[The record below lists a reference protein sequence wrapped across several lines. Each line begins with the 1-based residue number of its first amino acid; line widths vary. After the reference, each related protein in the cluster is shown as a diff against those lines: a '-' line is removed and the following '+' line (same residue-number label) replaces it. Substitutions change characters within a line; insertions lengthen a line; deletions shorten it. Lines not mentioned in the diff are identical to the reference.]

1 MVLFTTL
8 KLLTITVLGTAF
20 LLVSNKRQLSYIKS
34 FRIQS
39 LFVAAILGVISI
51 HNTITTQH
59 FDFMLITF
67 VLTFWLKVI
76 FIPNLLH
83 RLQTKVPYKVEKD
96 FFVNIP
102 LSILICCGLF
112 VLSWFVGEHIEPL
125 DSSGA
130 KIYFATSLAVIL
142 IGLFFMVSRKKAI
155 GQIIGFLTMENG
167 IFIAAVLLTLGMPMI
182 VELGLFFDLLTAV
195 IIMGAFIFKISDRF
209 EHIDLN
215 KLKNLKG

>member
-1 MVLFTTL
+1 MYLFTAL
-8 KLLTITVLGTAF
+8 RLLTSAVLGAAF
-20 LLVSNKRQLSYIKS
+20 LLVLNKRQLSYIKS

-51 HNTITTQH
+51 HNIVINKQ
-59 FDFMLITF
+59 FDYMLITF
-67 VLTFWLKVI
+67 GLTFWLKVI
-76 FIPNLLH
+76 FIPNLLNQ
-83 RLQTKVPYKVEKD
+83 LQARVVYKVEKD

-112 VLSWFVGEHIEPL
+112 VLSWYVGEHIQPL
-125 DSSGA
+125 QTADA
-130 KIYFATSLAVIL
+130 NIYFATSLAVIL

-167 IFIAAVLLTLGMPMI
+167 IFVAAVLLTFGMPMI
-182 VELGLFFDLLTAV
+182 VELGVFFDLLTAV
-195 IIMGAFIFKISDRF
+195 IIMGTFIFKISDTF

>member
-51 HNTITTQH
+51 HNTIAAQH
-59 FDFMLITF
+59 FDFMVITF

>member
-1 MVLFTTL
+1 MELFTIL
-8 KLLTITVLGTAF
+8 RLLTITVLGTAF
-20 LLVSNKRQLSYIKS
+20 LLVSNKRQLSYINS

-51 HNTITTQH
+51 HNTITAKQ
-59 FDFMLITF
+59 FDSMLITF
-67 VLTFWLKVI
+67 GLTFWLKVVY
-76 FIPNLLH
+76 IPNLLL

-112 VLSWFVGEHIEPL
+112 VLSWFVGRHIEPL
-125 DSSGA
+125 NNTDA
-130 KIYFATSLAVIL
+130 KIYFAVSLAVIL
-142 IGLFFMVSRKKAI
+142 IGLYFMVSRKKAI
-155 GQIIGFLTMENG
+155 GQIIGFLTLENG

-182 VELGLFFDLLTAV
+182 VELGVFFDLLTAV
-195 IIMGAFIFKISDRF
+195 IIMGALIFKISDTF

>member
-1 MVLFTTL
+1 MILFTTL
-8 KLLTITVLGTAF
+8 RLLTIAVLGTAF
-20 LLVSNKRQLSYIKS
+20 LLVFNKRQLSYVKS
-34 FRIQS
+34 FRMQS

-51 HNTITTQH
+51 HNTIAARQ

-67 VLTFWLKVI
+67 GLTFWLKVL
-76 FIPNLLH
+76 FIPGLLNQL
-83 RLQTKVPYKVEKD
+83 RAKVPYKVEKD

-102 LSILICCGLF
+102 LSVLICCGFFLI
-112 VLSWFVGEHIEPL
+112 SWYVGEHIQPL
-125 DSSGA
+125 NSTDA

-167 IFIAAVLLTLGMPMI
+167 IFVAAVLLTFGMPMI
-182 VELGLFFDLLTAV
+182 VELGVFFDLLTAV
-195 IIMGAFIFKISDRF
+195 IIMGAFIYKIGDTF

>member
-1 MVLFTTL
+1 MNLFATL
-8 KLLTITVLGTAF
+8 RLLTIALLGATF

-39 LFVAAILGVISI
+39 IFVAAILGLISI
-51 HNTITTQH
+51 HNTIVTKE
-59 FDFMLITF
+59 FDYMLITF
-67 VLTFWLKVI
+67 AITLWLKVI

-83 RLQTKVPYKVEKD
+83 KLETKVVYKIEKD
-96 FFVNIP
+96 FFINIP

-112 VLSWFVGEHIEPL
+112 MLSWYVGAHIQPL
-125 DSSGA
+125 QTNDE
-130 KIYFATSLAVIL
+130 KTYFATSLAVIL

-167 IFIAAVLLTLGMPMI
+167 IFIAAVLLTFGMPMI
-182 VELGLFFDLLTAV
+182 VELGIFFDLLTAV
-195 IIMGAFIFKISDRF
+195 IIMGAFIFKISDTF